1 MPELDCWPANK
12 LCDLPFLLFI
22 SLLECTFPHISNIW
36 SILVILCWCYLHN
49 CINSGK
55 VEWSDP
61 PLWWHSL
68 YWLGYCRHQRKLHK
82 KSVSYPLCWMAQA
95 CSVTLEYCT
104 IWTILGEE
112 KHQSWGWVWKV
123 HLTSGYSRER
133 DVYLCCLV
141 LCSGFRFRFQVCRD
155 PFLSTRKTQKIE
167 YMRSI
172 NIIKFKTQYVHHICR
187 A

>member
-104 IWTILGEE
+104 IRTILGERKTSE
-112 KHQSWGWVWKV
+112 LGLGLEGSS
-123 HLTSGYSRER
+123 HLRIFPRER
-133 DVYLCCLV
+133 CLS
-141 LCSGFRFRFQVCRD
+141 LLSCPLFRFQVQISGLQRSLLVNKKD
-155 PFLSTRKTQKIE
+155 TENWIYEEHKHNKI
-167 YMRSI
+167 
-172 NIIKFKTQYVHHICR
+172 
-187 A
+187 